1 MSELFRYDSDKL
13 NRKQL
18 LIAYGSDIENIEKE
32 IQNLESVLNNKK
44 YKKLMSRD
52 KYTEVYSKL
61 MDLKALKDLLL
72 FEKDLSLI

>member
-18 LIAYGSDIENIEKE
+18 IIAYGSDIENIEKE
-32 IQNLESVLNNKK
+32 IQNLESVLNNRK

>member
-18 LIAYGSDIENIEKE
+18 LLAYGSDIEHIEGE
-32 IQNLESVLNNKK
+32 IQNLEKVLNNKK
-44 YKKLMSRD
+44 YRKLMSRD

-61 MDLKALKDLLL
+61 MDLKALKELLL
-72 FEKDLSLI
+72 FEKDVSLI

>member
-18 LIAYGSDIENIEKE
+18 IIAYGSDIENIEKE

>member
-18 LIAYGSDIENIEKE
+18 IIAYGSAIENIEKE

>member
-1 MSELFRYDSDKL
+1 
-13 NRKQL
+13 
-18 LIAYGSDIENIEKE
+18 
-32 IQNLESVLNNKK
+32 
-44 YKKLMSRD
+44 MSRD